1 MKVERAVLREIGLE
15 LREPFRTRRGT
26 IHHRRILL
34 LTLEGEG
41 LEGWAECVAGVE
53 ASFPETVDTAWRA
66 LEEGLLP
73 RVVGRQLTRP
83 EEVLSWGSGLGDHR
97 MALAAVEMAAWDLGA
112 RAEGVSLARKLGGE
126 RSSVDVGVSIGL
138 QPSDAWLEEVVAGYL
153 ADGYERVKI
162 KIEAG
167 RDVEMLARLRER
179 FPRVRLWADAN
190 AAYTLADA
198 PRLRELDALG
208 LELLEQPLVAND
220 LVGHARLQEMLTTP
234 LCLDESIGS
243 EADARRAL
251 ELGACRVVN
260 LKPGRV
266 GGLTE
271 SLRIHDLL
279 HSAGIPI
286 WCGGM
291 LESGIGRAHNLAL
304 ASLPGFT
311 LPGDISASRRYWV
324 RDIVTP
330 EFELSAGRMAVPS
343 APGIGVAVDLERVR
357 ALTVREA
364 VLAAPSAHA
373 RTGRKHQGQ

>member
-26 IHHRRILL
+26 VHHRRILL

-41 LEGWAECVAGVE
+41 LEGWAECVAGVDE
-53 ASFPETVDTAWRA
+53 SFPETVDTAWRA

-73 RVVGRQLTRP
+73 RVVGREVTHP
-83 EEVLSWGSGLGDHR
+83 EEILSWGSGLGDQM
-97 MALAAVEMAAWDLGA
+97 MALAAVEMAAWDLAA

-138 QPSDAWLEEVVAGYL
+138 QTSDARLEEVVAGYL
-153 ADGYERVKI
+153 AEGYARVKI

-179 FPRVRLWADAN
+179 FPEVRLWADAN

-208 LELLEQPLVAND
+208 LELLEQPLAAND

-279 HSAGIPI
+279 HSAGIPV

-343 APGIGVAVDLERVR
+343 APGIGVTVDLERVR